1 MANIEP
7 PQPLYIFVSKLLL
20 ITLWR
25 RICGSFRPIR
35 NPPNTPL
42 RIVAP
47 ESAGAAGAF
56 AIRIASAEG
65 HAGGGDGTA
74 ARARRGRARGMPLE
88 ELGVMLCVW
97 LAWGAQ
103 LAQMALQS
111 QREDE

>member
-7 PQPLYIFVSKLLL
+7 PQPLYIFVRNYSLSHCGAG
-20 ITLWR
+20 IHRASGAFEIRGTPRFALWR
-25 RICGSFRPIR
+25 R
-35 NPPNTPL
+35 NPPGLPAHSQSEL
-42 RIVAP
+42 RPP
-47 ESAGAAGAF
+47 EGTRAAETG
-56 AIRIASAEG
+56 R
-65 HAGGGDGTA
+65 
-74 ARARRGRARGMPLE
+74 RRGRGARGGMPLE